1 MASMRRPT
9 IAVGLLAFAAS
20 ITLAQANLGTITGII
35 SDPDGPVVNVPLQA
49 KLVATGKVYTT
60 TSAAMGKFIF
70 KGLPAGT
77 YDIRVPQQ
85 GIRTV
90 PFVKEGIT
98 VAAGQTVSLDIML
111 TRFNLGV
118 IGDDEAYLAIRNKYA
133 GLKGKTPRTRDGKP
147 DLSGMWSLAADPD
160 PEPPALLPAAEA
172 VWKER
177 VANNFRDSPGARC
190 MPHEPVPTI
199 PILYKIVQTPTLIV
213 VLFEHDPHYRQL
225 FLDGRSHPKDLD
237 PTWMGHSIAKWEG
250 ETLVVDTIGYN
261 DRSWIAWPANLPH
274 TEMLHVIERYRRP
287 DLSNLLVDITFEDP
301 GTFTKPLQRHM
312 TWALAPGEEILE
324 WICNENNKFEENAG
338 LKK

>member
-1 MASMRRPT
+1 MRRSIT
-9 IAVGLLAFAAS
+9 ALLLLALTAGIAS
-20 ITLAQANLGTITGII
+20 AQANLGSIVGTLR
-35 SDPDGPVVNVPLQA
+35 DPDDVVMNAPIQA
-49 KLVATGKVYTT
+49 KSAATGKVYTT
-60 TSAAMGKFIF
+60 TSAAGGRFTLKD
-70 KGLPAGT
+70 LPAGT
-77 YDIRVPQQ
+77 YQVRVPQL
-85 GIRTV
+85 GIRTT
-90 PFVKEGIT
+90 PYVKEDVV
-98 VAAGQTVSLDIML
+98 VAAGKRVTLDIML

-118 IGDDEAYLAIRNKYA
+118 IGDDEAYLAIRNRSA
-133 GLKGKTPRTRDGKP
+133 GVKGKAPRTRDGKP

-225 FLDGRSHPKDLD
+225 FLDRVHPKDLD

-261 DRSWIAWPANLPH
+261 DKSWIAWPANLPH
-274 TEMLHVIERYRRP
+274 TEMLHVVERYRRP
-287 DLSNLLVDITFEDP
+287 DLGHLLVDITFEDP
-301 GTFTKPLQRHM
+301 GTFIKPLHRHM